1 MKASNFHFVEYAI
14 EAAGLGLFMVSA
26 VVFSHWIF
34 DPVAPLLGESPGL
47 ARLLMGLAMGG
58 TCLALVYSRFGKRSG
73 AHFNPA
79 VTLSFFRLGR
89 IRGGDALGY
98 IGAQFTGAVLGVY
111 LTKLSFSAGSAAT
124 TIEPAVTRPGAAGGT
139 IAFVAELAISFVLFA
154 TVLYASSHRRLE
166 KATGL
171 LAAILVCLY
180 ITFEAPLSGMSM
192 NPARS
197 FGSALVAGDL
207 SDLWIY
213 LLAPPLGML
222 LAAEFMLRIL
232 GRGAVLCAKLHH
244 RNDQPCI
251 FVCDYDP
258 SRLLGAARTP

>member
-1 MKASNFHFVEYAI
+1 MTATKLHFVEYAI

-26 VVFSHWIF
+26 VVFSHVIF
-34 DPVAPLLGESPGL
+34 HPTAPLPVESPWL
-47 ARLLMGLAMGG
+47 ARVLMGLAMGG

-89 IRGGDALGY
+89 IRGHDAMGY
-98 IGAQFTGAVLGVY
+98 VVAQFTGAVLGVY
-111 LTKLSFSAGSAAT
+111 LAKLGLGAWHTANM
-124 TIEPAVTRPGAAGGT
+124 IEPAVTRPGASGGT
-139 IAFVAELAISFVLFA
+139 IAFFAELVISFVLLC

-171 LAAILVCLY
+171 LAASLVCLY

-207 SDLWIY
+207 RDLWIY

-222 LAAEFMLRIL
+222 LAAEFMRRVLPS
-232 GRGAVLCAKLHH
+232 GAVLCAKLHH

-251 FVCDYDP
+251 FLCDYDH
-258 SRLLGAARTP
+258 SRLLGDRRTP